1 MIQTDKNVHVIR
13 LDETNTVRQLRDK
26 LLASSAGY
34 ADSGFP
40 ILRPE
45 LGGMKLVGYIGV
57 NELEHALA
65 VVADEPNESC
75 MFRPVSTFAEP
86 PSPLSTIST
95 FSSKADPLN
104 FSLYMDQAPLAVQT
118 NSPLEFVQQ
127 LFAKLGAKYIIV
139 NDPQGYYQGVI
150 EKNAWIA
157 FLNEVDEH

>member
-57 NELEHALA
+57 NELEHALGGCLGI
-65 VVADEPNESC
+65 DF
-75 MFRPVSTFAEP
+75 ML
-86 PSPLSTIST
+86 SPC
-95 FSSKADPLN
+95 
-104 FSLYMDQAPLAVQT
+104 
-118 NSPLEFVQQ
+118 
-127 LFAKLGAKYIIV
+127 
-139 NDPQGYYQGVI
+139 
-150 EKNAWIA
+150 
-157 FLNEVDEH
+157 